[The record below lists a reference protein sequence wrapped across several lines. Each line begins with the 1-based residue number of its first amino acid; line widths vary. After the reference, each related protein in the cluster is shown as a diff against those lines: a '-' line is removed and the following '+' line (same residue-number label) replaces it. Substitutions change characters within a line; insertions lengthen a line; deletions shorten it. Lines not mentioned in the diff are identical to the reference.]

1 MSNHEVTAPFKQAGT
16 LNMPKNH
23 HIFSSDSSK
32 WAWEA
37 RIEDMRKKRLR
48 TINFPVPQKKEILFC
63 LATPEEKAQ
72 HNLSWALMVRCSV
85 NPKFGEAISAQ
96 LSEGI
101 AFKLPQIIVPISFH
115 RMLGFTAGQLHLA

>member
-1 MSNHEVTAPFKQAGT
+1 
-16 LNMPKNH
+16 
-23 HIFSSDSSK
+23 
-32 WAWEA
+32 
-37 RIEDMRKKRLR
+37 MRKKRLR

-72 HNLSWALMVRCSV
+72 HNLSWTLVVRCSV

-115 RMLGFTAGQLHLA
+115 RMLGFTSRRQTHLSLAPQSALPEYP